1 MYTLGGEEVAIKR
14 WNAGQFGFCGEQT
27 FRDVCCGFNVWLRRA
42 NEEELA
48 AGSEWW
54 RALGWQPTRFIHQ
67 DGSVAEEDGADRL
80 GRIGNVVQVLQQPV
94 QSVSR
99 SSPAEDIVF

>member
-14 WNAGQFGFCGEQT
+14 WNTGQFGFCGEQT
-27 FRDVCCGFNVWLRRA
+27 FRDLCGGLNVWLRRA

-54 RALGWQPTRFIHQ
+54 RALGWQPTCFIHQ
-67 DGSVAEEDGADRL
+67 DCSVAEKHGADRL

-94 QSVSR
+94 QFVLR
-99 SSPAEDIVF
+99 SSSAEDILF